1 MKKLIGAFCDYVN
14 MHKKRYYLADALKQ
28 IKVNNTQTLQM
39 IRRKVPVDRKGEK
52 I

>member
-1 MKKLIGAFCDYVN
+1 MP
-14 MHKKRYYLADALKQ
+14 KKRHYLGDTMKQ

-39 IRRKVPVDRKGEK
+39 IRRKNPVERKGEK